1 MQFST
6 RVPEFGEDVSDL
18 ETFDFTK
25 LSAVN
30 TCPRWGIIRY
40 GLHKVFSNNSRAM
53 ALEAGSA
60 CHDVFAAGRLFDLYH
75 NGPTLYGNGVKSQVV
90 RRSVELF
97 GVDRAELMLTKF
109 TQDGEDERTRLLQ
122 GGIHILE
129 SSGFYDDPSDNRRTM
144 DKLTESC
151 IAYLDR
157 YEYGKTIPYVRGD
170 FVGVENAF
178 GIIVEFGERK
188 VLFTGRIDGVHCDR
202 NDISRPFVEENKTA
216 SRLGDAWELSF
227 DTSHQV
233 TGYIVA
239 GSTLVGSDMDMAR
252 IRGVSI
258 PQPRSYD
265 YGGVATVTTFRRPHH
280 FERWAEWF
288 MHTVEMYFEFK
299 DRPLDAPMYTHSC
312 NRYFRPC
319 SYIPLCSASKEE
331 AEEYMEQMVEDEW
344 SPLHEKSG
352 D

>member
-1 MQFST
+1 MEFSV
-6 RVPEFGEDVSDL
+6 RVPEYGEDVSDL
-18 ETFDFTK
+18 VTFDFTK
-25 LSAVN
+25 MSAVN

-40 GLHKVFSNNSRAM
+40 GLHKVFNNNSRAM

-75 NGPTLYGNGVKSQVV
+75 NGPAIYGDKVKSQVV
-90 RRSVELF
+90 HRAVELF
-97 GVDRAELMLTKF
+97 GVDRSEVMLANY
-109 TQDGEDERTRLLQ
+109 TQDGEDDRTRLLQ
-122 GGIHILE
+122 GAIHILE

-157 YEYGKTIPYVRGD
+157 YEFGQNIPYVRGD

-178 GIIVEFGERK
+178 GLIVEFGDRK
-188 VLFTGRIDGVHCDR
+188 VLFTGRIDGVHCYR
-202 NDISRPFVEENKTA
+202 NDPAKPFVEENKTS
-216 SRLGDAWELSF
+216 SRLGDAWEQSF

-233 TGYIVA
+233 TGYTVA
-239 GSTLVGSDMDMAR
+239 GSTITGIDMDMAR
-252 IRGVSI
+252 VRGLAI
-258 PQPRSYD
+258 PQPRIYD
-265 YGGVATVTTFRRPHH
+265 TAGVSTVTVFRRSHH

-288 MHTVEMYFEFK
+288 MHSVNEYFRNI
-299 DRPLDAPMYTHSC
+299 DTPLDAPMYTHSC

-319 SYIPLCSASKEE
+319 SYIPLCAADKEE
-331 AEEYMEQMVEDEW
+331 GADILAEMQEDEW
-344 SPLHEKSG
+344 SPLHEKAG